1 MRRHGVRPGAWYNF
15 PMHADALSALG
26 NLFGDRLRTSLE
38 TRICYSFDATRK
50 TFLPDAVVYPINA
63 EEVRQ
68 TVLLANRYRFPVVP
82 RGAGSGFSG
91 GSLPVRGGVV
101 LSTERMDRIVTV
113 DTENLYAVVEPGVV
127 TGTLKEEARKKGLF
141 YPPDPASLK
150 FSTVGGNIAEC
161 SGGMSAVKYGVTRD
175 YVLGLEAVLGTGELL
190 RTGVATAKGVVGYDL
205 TRMLVGS
212 EGTLGIVTRATLR
225 LMPLPETAATLLAF
239 FPENRKSADA
249 VNAIVA
255 ARVTP
260 SAMELMDRTAIDCV
274 QALMPVPL
282 PEGTGS
288 ALLLEVDGPE
298 AQVAREADLLT
309 EVCRAHGAIEVR
321 RASDAQGRDELWKLR
336 RSISPALLRVAPVK
350 LNEDIVVPRSRLA
363 DMFAFLSDLS
373 ARRNVRI
380 VNFGHAGDGNI
391 HVNIMISGT
400 DADETRRAEEA
411 VAEVFRKTVEMG
423 GTISGEHGVGIS
435 KAPFLEMEVGPLGVA
450 VMKRLKACFDPN
462 GILNP
467 GKIFLDEAAVRG

>member
-1 MRRHGVRPGAWYNF
+1 M
-15 PMHADALSALG
+15 
-26 NLFGDRLRTSLE
+26 
-38 TRICYSFDATRK
+38 C
-50 TFLPDAVVYPINA
+50 
-63 EEVRQ
+63 
-68 TVLLANRYRFPVVP
+68 
-82 RGAGSGFSG
+82 
-91 GSLPVRGGVV
+91 
-101 LSTERMDRIVTV
+101 
-113 DTENLYAVVEPGVV
+113 
-127 TGTLKEEARKKGLF
+127 
-141 YPPDPASLK
+141 
-150 FSTVGGNIAEC
+150 
-161 SGGMSAVKYGVTRD
+161 AVKYGVTRD
-175 YVLGLEAVLGTGELL
+175 YVLGLEAVLGTGELI

-225 LMPLPETAATLLAF
+225 LIPLPGAAATLLALF
-239 FPENRKSADA
+239 HGNRRSVEA

-298 AQVAREADLLT
+298 GQVAREADLLT

-321 RASDAQGRDELWKLR
+321 RASDAPGREELWKLR
-336 RSISPALLRVAPVK
+336 RSISPSLRRLAPVK

-363 DMFAFLSDLS
+363 DMFDFLADLSDRTS
-373 ARRNVRI
+373 VRI
-380 VNFGHAGDGNI
+380 VTFGHAGDGNI

-411 VAEVFRKTVEMG
+411 VGEVFRKTVEMG

-435 KAPFLEMEVGPLGVA
+435 KAPFFEMEVGPLGVA
-450 VMKRLKACFDPN
+450 VMKRLKECFDPN

-467 GKIFLDEAAVRG
+467 GKIFLDEAMVRG

>member
-1 MRRHGVRPGAWYNF
+1 MDPK
-15 PMHADALSALG
+15 ALAALG
-26 NLFGDRLRTSLE
+26 EFLGDRLRTSLE
-38 TRICYSFDATRK
+38 SRICYAFDATGK
-50 TFLPDAVVYPINA
+50 KFLPDAVVYPVTA
-63 EEVRQ
+63 DEVRQ
-68 TVLLANRYRFPVVP
+68 TVVLANRHRFPVVP

-91 GSLPVRGGVV
+91 GSLPVHGGVV
-101 LSTERMDRIVTV
+101 LSTERMDRILSI

-150 FSTVGGNIAEC
+150 FSTLGGNIAEC
-161 SGGMSAVKYGVTRD
+161 SGGMCAVKYGVTRD
-175 YVLGLEAVLGTGELL
+175 YVLGLDAVLGTGELI
-190 RTGVATAKGVVGYDL
+190 RTGVFTAKGVVGYDL

-225 LMPLPETAATLLAF
+225 LIPLPEAAATLLALF
-239 FPENRKSADA
+239 QENRRSVET

-274 QALMPVPL
+274 RGLMPVPL
-282 PEGTGS
+282 PGGTGS

-321 RASDAQGRDELWKLR
+321 RATDARGRDDLWKLR
-336 RSISPALLRVAPVK
+336 RSISPALRRVAPVK

-373 ARRNVRI
+373 DRAKLRI
-380 VNFGHAGDGNI
+380 VTFGHAGDGNI
-391 HVNIMISGT
+391 HVNIMISGE
-400 DADETRRAEEA
+400 DADESRRAEEA
-411 VAEVFRKTVEMG
+411 VGEVFRKTVEVG

-435 KAPFLEMEVGPLGVA
+435 KAPFFEMEVGPLGVA
-450 VMKRLKACFDPN
+450 VMKRLKGCFDPN

>member
-1 MRRHGVRPGAWYNF
+1 
-15 PMHADALSALG
+15 MHPEALSALG
-26 NLFGDRLRTSLE
+26 ELLGDRLRTSLE
-38 TRICYSFDATRK
+38 TRICYSFDATGK
-50 TFLPDAVVYPINA
+50 KFLPDAVVYPLNA

-68 TVLLANRYRFPVVP
+68 TVLLANRHRFPVVP

-101 LSTERMDRIVTV
+101 LSTERMDRIVAIDGV
-113 DTENLYAVVEPGVV
+113 NLYAVVEPGVV
-127 TGTLKEEARKKGLF
+127 TETLKERARVAGLF

-150 FSTVGGNIAEC
+150 FSTIGGNIAEC
-161 SGGMSAVKYGVTRD
+161 AGGMCAVKYGVTRD
-175 YVLGLEAVLGTGELL
+175 YVLGLEAVLGTGEMI

-225 LMPLPETAATLLAF
+225 LLPLPQATATLLAL
-239 FPENRKSADA
+239 FPGNRQSVGA

-274 QALMPVPL
+274 QAAAPVPL
-282 PEGTGS
+282 PGGTGS
-288 ALLLEVDGPE
+288 ALLLEVDGTVE
-298 AQVAREADLLT
+298 SVDREADLL
-309 EVCRAHGAIEVR
+309 EAVCRSLGALDVR
-321 RASDAQGRDELWKLR
+321 RASDARGRDELWTLR
-336 RSISPALLRVAPVK
+336 RSISPALRRVAPVK
-350 LNEDIVVPRSRLA
+350 INEDIVVPRSRLA
-363 DMFAFLSDLS
+363 DMFDFLSDLA
-373 ARRNVRI
+373 ARRRVRI

-391 HVNIMISGT
+391 HVNIMISGE
-400 DADETRRAEEA
+400 DADETRRAEGA
-411 VAEVFRKTVEMG
+411 VEELFRKTVEMG

-435 KAPFLEMEVGPLGVA
+435 KAPFLEMEVGPLGVS
-450 VMKRLKACFDPN
+450 VMRRLKEVFDPN

-467 GKIFLDEAAVRG
+467 GKIFLEESSVRG

>member
-1 MRRHGVRPGAWYNF
+1 MNPE
-15 PMHADALSALG
+15 ALSALG
-26 NLFGDRLRTSLE
+26 KLFGDRLRTSLE
-38 TRICYSFDATRK
+38 TRICYSFDATGK
-50 TFLPDAVVYPINA
+50 KFLPDAVAFPIDA

-68 TVLLANRYRFPVVP
+68 SVLLANRYRFPVVP

-91 GSLPVRGGVV
+91 GSVPVHGGVI
-101 LSTERMDRIVTV
+101 LSTERMDRIVAI
-113 DTENLYAVVEPGVV
+113 DEENLYAVVEPGVV
-127 TGTLKEEARKKGLF
+127 TGTLKEEARKRGLF

-150 FSTVGGNIAEC
+150 FCTIGGNIAEC
-161 SGGMSAVKYGVTRD
+161 AGGMCAVKYGVTRD
-175 YVLGLEAVLGTGELL
+175 YVLGLEAVLGTGELV

-225 LMPLPETAATLLAF
+225 LVPLPEAAATLLAF
-239 FPENRKSADA
+239 FPGNRRSAEA

-274 QALMPVPL
+274 QAEFPVPL
-282 PEGTGS
+282 PDGTGS
-288 ALLLEVDGPE
+288 ILLLEVDGP
-298 AQVAREADLLT
+298 AGTVAREAERLE
-309 EVCRAHGAIEVR
+309 EVCRSCGALEVR
-321 RASDAQGRDELWKLR
+321 RASDERGRDELWTMR
-336 RSISPALLRVAPVK
+336 RSISPALLKLAPVK

-363 DMFAFLSDLS
+363 DMFDFLADLS
-373 ARRNVRI
+373 ARKRVPI

-400 DADETRRAEEA
+400 DEDETRRAQEA
-411 VAEVFRKTVEMG
+411 VEETFRKAVEVG

-450 VMKRLKACFDPN
+450 VMKRLKDCFDPN

-467 GKIFLDEAAVRG
+467 GKIFLDEEVVRG

>member
-1 MRRHGVRPGAWYNF
+1 
-15 PMHADALSALG
+15 MHADALTALG
-26 NLFGDRLRTSLE
+26 KLFGDRLRTSLE
-38 TRICYSFDATRK
+38 TRICYSFDATGK
-50 TFLPDAVVYPINA
+50 QFLPDAVVYPENA
-63 EEVRQ
+63 EEVRR
-68 TVLLANRYRFPVVP
+68 TVLLANLHRFPVVP

-101 LSTERMDRIVTV
+101 LSTERMDRIVSI

-127 TGTLKEEARKKGLF
+127 TGTLKEESRKKGLF

-161 SGGMSAVKYGVTRD
+161 AGGMCAVKYGVTRD
-175 YVLGLEAVLGTGELL
+175 YVLGLEAVLGTGELV
-190 RTGVATAKGVVGYDL
+190 RTGVATVKGVVGYDL

-225 LMPLPETAATLLAF
+225 LIPLPEAAATLLALF
-239 FPENRKSADA
+239 DGNRRSAEA

-260 SAMELMDRTAIDCV
+260 SAMEIMDRSAIDCV
-274 QALMPVPL
+274 LALMPVPL

-298 AQVAREADLLT
+298 GQVAREADRLT

-321 RASDAQGRDELWKLR
+321 RASDAPGREELWKLR
-336 RSISPALLRVAPVK
+336 RSISPALRRVAPVK

-373 ARRNVRI
+373 DRKGVRI

-391 HVNIMISGT
+391 HVNIMISGA

-411 VAEVFRKTVEMG
+411 VEEVFRKTVEMG

-450 VMKRLKACFDPN
+450 VMKRLKECFDPN

-467 GKIFLDEAAVRG
+467 GKIFLEESAVRG

>member
-1 MRRHGVRPGAWYNF
+1 MDPK
-15 PMHADALSALG
+15 ALAALG
-26 NLFGDRLRTSLE
+26 ELLGDRLRTSLE
-38 TRICYSFDATRK
+38 ARICYSYDATGRQ
-50 TFLPDAVVYPINA
+50 FLPDAIAYPHDL
-63 EEVRQ
+63 EEVRRI
-68 TVLLANRYRFPVVP
+68 VLLANRDRFPVVP
-82 RGAGSGFSG
+82 RGAGSGLSG
-91 GSLPVRGGVV
+91 GSIPVRGGVV
-101 LSTERMDRIVTV
+101 LSTERMDRIVAV

-127 TGTLKEEARKKGLF
+127 TETLKEEVRRKGLF

-150 FSTVGGNIAEC
+150 FSTIGGNIAEC
-161 SGGMSAVKYGVTRD
+161 AGGMCAVKYGVTRD
-175 YVLGLEAVLGTGELL
+175 YVLGLEAVLGTGEVV
-190 RTGVATAKGVVGYDL
+190 RTGVFTVKGVVGYDL

-225 LMPLPETAATLLAF
+225 LLPHPEAVATLLAF
-239 FPENRKSADA
+239 FSGNRKSAEA

-298 AQVAREADLLT
+298 GQVAREADLLT
-309 EVCRAHGAIEVR
+309 EVCRAHGALEVR
-321 RASDAQGRDELWKLR
+321 RASDARGRDDLWKLR
-336 RSISPALLRVAPVK
+336 RSISPGLRRLAPVK
-350 LNEDIVVPRSRLA
+350 LNEDIVVPRNRLSDMFDFLA
-363 DMFAFLSDLS
+363 DLA
-373 ARRNVRI
+373 VRKRVAI

-400 DADETRRAEEA
+400 DADETRRAHEA
-411 VAEVFRKTVEMG
+411 VEETFRKAVEVG

-435 KAPFLEMEVGPLGVA
+435 KAPFFEMEVGPLGVA
-450 VMKRLKACFDPN
+450 VMKRLKECFDPN

-467 GKIFLDEAAVRG
+467 GKIFLDEGAVRNGG

>member
-1 MRRHGVRPGAWYNF
+1 MNPEV
-15 PMHADALSALG
+15 LSALG

-38 TRICYSFDATRK
+38 TRICYSFDATGK
-50 TFLPDAVVYPINA
+50 KFLPDAVVYPANA
-63 EEVRQ
+63 EEVRR
-68 TVLLANRYRFPVVP
+68 TVLLANLHRFPVIP

-91 GSLPVRGGVV
+91 RSLPVHGGVG
-101 LSTERMDRIVTV
+101 LSTERMDRIVSI

-127 TGTLKEEARKKGLF
+127 TETIKREAKKKGLF

-150 FSTVGGNIAEC
+150 FSTLGGNIAEC
-161 SGGMSAVKYGVTRD
+161 AGGMCAVKYGVTRD
-175 YVLGLEAVLGTGELL
+175 YVLGLEAVLGTGELV

-225 LMPLPETAATLLAF
+225 LIPLPGAAATLLAL
-239 FPENRKSADA
+239 FPGNREASDA
-249 VNAIVA
+249 VNAVVA

-274 QALMPVPL
+274 QALMTVPL

-298 AQVAREADLLT
+298 GQVAREADLLT

-321 RASDAQGRDELWKLR
+321 RASDAHGRDELWKLR
-336 RSISPALLRVAPVK
+336 RSISPSLRRLAPVK

-373 ARRNVRI
+373 GRTNVRI
-380 VNFGHAGDGNI
+380 VTFGHAGDGNI

-411 VAEVFRKTVEMG
+411 VGEVFRKTVEMG

-450 VMKRLKACFDPN
+450 VMKRLKECFDPN

-467 GKIFLDEAAVRG
+467 GKIFLEESAVRG